1 MAETAIAAVLSKFG
15 ELAAREAKILLEVGD
30 DMALLRDRLEWLQAF
45 IRDADTKRR
54 AGTDQ
59 LTLVWVRQT
68 RDVAF
73 QAEDALDQFVYQADL
88 KSQGYRSWKKMW
100 YRYLTGFCTQ
110 IVGRHGLSA
119 RVKRINM
126 RLAKISDNQKEYNIG
141 YKPLAS
147 VTSYTAATSSWSDD
161 AVAIHDKVM
170 VLGEML
176 LCEDRPRLMF
186 ISIIGESGV
195 GKNTIVINT
204 LDLEG
209 LLEFKVIWFKV
220 PPGATL
226 GTVLMEIYKRAAY
239 DRYLT
244 EEGDAVFHNPKGD
257 GNGIHDD
264 DDITDKIR
272 RVLTGKRYLLILG
285 GTYSKTIFNC
295 VRASLPDDHNGS
307 RVLLVIDTE
316 NEQVGW
322 HANTMNQAGVNGI
335 VLLSRLDKEDSGLL
349 FRSRAS
355 TREELRDYGDMMTA
369 NNMYNKIVYDITGGY
384 PLAIVVLAGLLRF
397 KESPGQWEAV
407 LQQLWSA
414 GPRRMEEV
422 VAMVQGGSGS
432 GEGQQQQQKI
442 EANNKLD
449 VSLST
454 ESRTTMIER
463 VFWASFEDLP
473 DDLKS
478 CFLYFAT
485 FRENVDSSALQVVRM
500 WVAEGFIKPRK
511 GGKTLEELGHNY
523 LKELVLRCLVQV
535 EGGHNNFD
543 GIIDSLVRIHPRLI
557 GLLHSEAR
565 EAGFMEAHDI
575 SMMPHVFVPPSVR
588 RLSCMGFG
596 GRYTTTPSP
605 FTNKQFPKLRTF
617 TCSWFGQEGEEQ
629 EQRQRSTY
637 NGGQQQPTIWH
648 DVKFLCGSKL
658 IRVIYLEGLRIKEL
672 PDKIGDMIHL
682 RFLGVISSK
691 DLKEIPSSVKR
702 LLNLQT
708 LDIRGTQV
716 DKIDPGFWEI
726 RTLRHVLAD
735 KLTLP
740 ENSIVE
746 DEELGELQTLQ
757 GVKPAAAATA
767 AAGGGRRGGEWTQH
781 NCPLHRM
788 TKLRSLYLHGISR
801 DKHWTALES
810 ALAKMHLLGRL
821 ELQGDIPSCVFTA
834 RSLRCLQVLGLIG
847 TVEWP
852 EVGWDASKVRPNL
865 VMLQLRTTNE
875 VPQHMQAQINR
886 IQKRNDG
893 FTPEISTATQGDDV
907 EEILIE

>member
-30 DMALLRDRLEWLQAF
+30 DMTLLRDRLEWLQAF

-100 YRYLTGFCTQ
+100 YKYLTGFCTQ
-110 IVGRHGLSA
+110 IVGRHSLSA

-147 VTSYTAATSSWSDD
+147 VTSYTAAPSSWSDD
-161 AVAIHDKVM
+161 PVAIHNKVM

-176 LCEDRPRLMF
+176 LREDHSRLMF

-195 GKNTIVINT
+195 GKNTIVKNT
-204 LDLEG
+204 LDLDG
-209 LLEFKVIWFKV
+209 LLEFKVILFRV

-226 GTVLMEIYKRAAY
+226 GTVLMEIYKRAADDLY
-239 DRYLT
+239 IT
-244 EEGDAVFHNPKGD
+244 EEGAVVLHNPKGD
-257 GNGIHDD
+257 SHGIHDD

-285 GTYSKTIFNC
+285 GTYSKTMFNC

-307 RVLLVIDTE
+307 RVLLVIDIE
-316 NEQVGW
+316 NEQVGR

-335 VLLSRLDKEDSGLL
+335 LLLRRLDEEASGLL
-349 FRSRAS
+349 FRSRAF
-355 TREELRDYGDMMTA
+355 TREEVRDYGDMMTA
-369 NNMYNKIVYDITGGY
+369 NNMQDKIVYDITGGY

-414 GPRRMEEV
+414 GPRRMEEAL
-422 VAMVQGGSGS
+422 AMVQGGNGS
-432 GEGQQQQQKI
+432 GEGYQQQQTI
-442 EANNKLD
+442 EANNNLV

-478 CFLYFAT
+478 CFLCFAT
-485 FRENVDSSALQVVRM
+485 LRENVDSSALHVVRM

-535 EGGHNNFD
+535 LGGHDNFD
-543 GIIDSLVRIHPRLI
+543 GIIDSQVRIHPRLI
-557 GLLHSEAR
+557 GLLRSEAR

-575 SMMPHVFVPPSVR
+575 SMMRHVFVPPSVR

-605 FTNKQFPKLRTF
+605 FTNKQFPKLRAF
-617 TCSWFGQEGEEQ
+617 TCSWLAQEEEEQ
-629 EQRQRSTY
+629 EQRWRRTSN
-637 NGGQQQPTIWH
+637 NGSQQQPAVWH
-648 DVKFLCGSKL
+648 DIKFLCGSKL
-658 IRVIYLEGLRIKEL
+658 IRVIQIDGLRIKEL

-682 RFLGVISSK
+682 RFLGVINCK

-735 KLTLP
+735 MLTLP

-757 GVKPAAAATA
+757 GVKPAAA
-767 AAGGGRRGGEWTQH
+767 GDGRRGEWTQH
-781 NCPLHRM
+781 NCTLHRM

-821 ELQGDIPSCVFTA
+821 ELQGDVPSCVFTA

-865 VMLQLRTTNE
+865 VVLQLRTTNE

-886 IQKRNDG
+886 ILKRNDG
-893 FTPEISTATQGDDV
+893 FAPEISTATQGDDV